1 MPRYYFVED
10 GEVVDLGY
18 GFGYFRGYVLFHGLV
33 SHPGCVGYF
42 GIGAVVVVRTHALEH
57 WGDFEGPQVREQ
69 VAVDSM
75 QVELGVVQLPVGVV
89 GTLELLDVLD

>member
-1 MPRYYFVED
+1 MEDLADVVGYY
-10 GEVVDLGY
+10 
-18 GFGYFRGYVLFHGLV
+18 RGYDLYHGSVAHL
-33 SHPGCVGYF
+33 GCTGCF

-57 WGDFEGPQVREQ
+57 WGDSEEPQVREQ